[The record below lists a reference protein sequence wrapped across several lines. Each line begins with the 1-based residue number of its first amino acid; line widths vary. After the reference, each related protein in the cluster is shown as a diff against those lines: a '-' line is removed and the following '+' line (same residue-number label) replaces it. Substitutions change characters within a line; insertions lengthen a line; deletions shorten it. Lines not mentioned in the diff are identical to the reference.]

1 MVLLSNE
8 AFASTGLR
16 GATMSANVMFE
27 DNLQYDQIS

>member
-16 GATMSANVMFE
+16 GTTMSANAMFE
-27 DNLQYDQIS
+27 DDLQCDQIA